1 MKLNTNSNVYTIIYA
16 TVIVIIVALLLA
28 VVSSALRPRQAANVE
43 LDRKKQVLSSLNID
57 LKGQDVD
64 ALYSELIEETER
76 AGKPIYVATLSDGSN
91 KFIIP
96 MRGAGLWGPIWGYV
110 ALNDDMS
117 TIYGTFFN
125 HESETPGLGGEI
137 TTEKFQNGFIGKH
150 VLENGV
156 LRAVEIVKGD
166 AAGEQV
172 QAISGATITSK
183 GVETMINTALKDY
196 EQVLTG
202 NSSDKPCCKA
212 GKEGC
217 CKAEKE
223 GCCKA
228 EKEGCCKAETEGCC
242 KAEKEGC
249 CKAEKEGCCKAGKEG
264 CCKAGKDVEQQNQ
277 KED

>member
-16 TVIVIIVALLLA
+16 TVIVVVVALLLA
-28 VVSSALRPRQAANVE
+28 VVSSALKPKQEANVE

-57 LKGQDVD
+57 IKKVSDVD
-64 ALYSELIEETER
+64 ALYGQVISEQEFD
-76 AGKPIYVATLSDGSN
+76 GKQVFVATLEDGSV
-91 KFIIP
+91 KYIIP

-110 ALNDDMS
+110 ALDDDKN

-137 TTEKFQNGFIGKH
+137 TTAKFQDGFIGRH
-150 VLENGV
+150 VKEGNS
-156 LRAVEIVKGD
+156 LRTLEIVKGNAQD
-166 AAGEQV
+166 EQV

-183 GVETMINTALKDY
+183 GVETMINAALADY
-196 EQVLTG
+196 SLFLTG
-202 NSSDKPCCKA
+202 KAQGNGCCKDGKEGCCKKEGQCCKDGKEGCCKEGKEGCCKE

-223 GCCKA
+223 GCCK
-228 EKEGCCKAETEGCC
+228 E
-242 KAEKEGC
+242 
-249 CKAEKEGCCKAGKEG
+249 GKEG
-264 CCKAGKDVEQQNQ
+264 CCKHNVEQENV